1 MEWWG
6 KGKKK
11 KNCFYISVVQHI
23 GSKLDAER
31 AAVAGLCVGEK
42 EAASQL
48 AVLEKVLI
56 FFRRITRNTGKKRIY
71 DKE

>member
-1 MEWWG
+1 MQ
-6 KGKKK
+6 K
-11 KNCFYISVVQHI
+11 
-23 GSKLDAER
+23 

-71 DKE
+71 DKNNFKMKPFPDA